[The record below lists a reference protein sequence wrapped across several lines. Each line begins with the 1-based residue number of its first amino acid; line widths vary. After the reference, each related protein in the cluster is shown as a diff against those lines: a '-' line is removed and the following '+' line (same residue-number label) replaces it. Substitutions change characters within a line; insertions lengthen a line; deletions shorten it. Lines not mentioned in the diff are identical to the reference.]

1 MLMEL
6 TQILKSHV
14 KRHKCISN
22 LIEYFRDLL
31 TAKAEDKYQFE
42 RLGYFN
48 LDWDSKDGKFIW
60 NRTVTL

>member
-1 MLMEL
+1 LN
-6 TQILKSHV
+6 I
-14 KRHKCISN
+14 
-22 LIEYFRDLL
+22 FRDLL